1 MKNYIKYLSIL
12 CVSLLFASCL
22 VDDGDT
28 VDIEYGLGP
37 NLVGFLNP
45 SVNAS
50 VAADGSTT
58 DILMTV
64 TFAGPTATEFTGDFD
79 VTIGVDPSSTAV
91 AGTHYEL
98 SSSTLTLSKDTNYI
112 ANLPL
117 TILTE
122 GIDPPLDPNPVLTL
136 VITEISDGS
145 IVPNG
150 KTSSI
155 DITIE
160 YLCFSDITGKYR
172 ALEGKYFRIGEESSL
187 STPDAWPDET
197 EIIFLCGN
205 TYRVLEYFG
214 PEAFNGNEW
223 YFNIDESGTITYP
236 ATTPTGDPQM
246 GNGQPFISCATDPG
260 NMTNVPCGASSTN
273 YVEIDGDE
281 IRLYMTYGYLTP
293 GSGPRE
299 FFHVLEK
306 IVD

>member
-12 CVSLLFASCL
+12 CVSLLFTSCL

-50 VAADGSTT
+50 VAADGATN
-58 DILMTV
+58 DIFMTV
-64 TFAGPTATEFTGDFD
+64 TFAGPTASEFTGDFD
-79 VTIGVDPSSTAV
+79 VTISVDPSSTAV

-98 SSSTLTLSKDTNYI
+98 SSSTLTLSKDSNYI

-122 GIDPPLDPNPVLTL
+122 GIDPPLDANPILTL

-160 YLCFSDITGKYR
+160 YLCFSQVTGKYKTTFG
-172 ALEGKYFRIGEESSL
+172 EYYRIGVGPNCVTS
-187 STPDAWPDET
+187 DWPDEM
-197 EIIFLCGN
+197 EIIFLCGT
-205 TYRVLEYFG
+205 TYRVIEWFG
-214 PEAFNGNEW
+214 CFNGNEW
-223 YFNIDESGTITYP
+223 YFEIDEAGNITYP
-236 ATTPTGDPQM
+236 ALTPTGDVNM
-246 GNGQPFISCATDPG
+246 GNGQPMINCQTSPG
-260 NMTNVPCGASSTN
+260 DLSNVPCGPGSNILT
-273 YVEIDGDE
+273 IDGDDVT
-281 IRLYMTYGYLTP
+281 LNMSFGYFTA
-293 GSGPRE
+293 GSGSRE
-299 FFHVLEK
+299 FTQILEK